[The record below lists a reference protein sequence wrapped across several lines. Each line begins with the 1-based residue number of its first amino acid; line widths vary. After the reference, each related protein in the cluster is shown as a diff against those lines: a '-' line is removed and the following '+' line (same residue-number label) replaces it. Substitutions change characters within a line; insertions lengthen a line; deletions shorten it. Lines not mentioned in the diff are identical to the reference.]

1 MGTGQFIFLPQE
13 HVLFGPGSLSGL
25 AQEVERLSGSKV
37 LIITGH
43 SLNTQTDVI
52 KEVKAALAGYYVATF
67 AAIKEHA
74 PQSGVEQAAAAV
86 REHAADL
93 LVSVGGGSPID
104 AAKAVKLLLKTETAP
119 LKHIAIPTTLGAA
132 EFSHLAG
139 ITDDATRTKGG
150 LAKPELVPNSVVLDA
165 NLTLATPPQLWLSSG
180 IRALDH
186 AVETLYAVGQ
196 HPISDV
202 LALEAVRKLFE
213 FLPRSHQNPHE
224 VAVRAELQL
233 AAWMSF
239 FGEINTPM
247 GLSHN
252 LGRGIGASYNVPHG
266 LTSCITLAPVM
277 RFMASTPAVGTIARV
292 ADALNLGIGSDD
304 QSKAHLAADAVA
316 GLVARLGLP
325 QRLRDVGLKAADL
338 PAIAQSL
345 IAQAKARRVSLP
357 EAQIETLLTQMW

>member
-1 MGTGQFIFLPQE
+1 MGTGQFYFLPQE

-25 AQEVERLSGSKV
+25 AQEVERLGGSKV

-52 KEVKAALAGYYVATF
+52 QKVKAGLAGYYVGTF

-74 PQSGVEQAAAAV
+74 PRSGVEQAAAAV
-86 REHAADL
+86 REYAADL

-104 AAKAVKLLLKTETAP
+104 TAKAVKLLLGAETIP

-139 ITDDATRTKGG
+139 ITDDATHTKGG
-150 LAKPELVPNSVVLDA
+150 LAKAELVPNSVILDA

-186 AVETLYAVGQ
+186 AVETLYAPGQ

-202 LALEAVRKLFE
+202 LALEAVRQLFE
-213 FLPRSHQNPHE
+213 FLPRSYHNPRE
-224 VAVRAELQL
+224 VEVRAELQL

-239 FGEINTPM
+239 FGEVNTPM

-277 RFMASTPAVGTIARV
+277 RFMAATPAVKAIARV
-292 ADALNLGIGSDD
+292 ADALNLGVDSDD
-304 QSKAHLAADAVA
+304 QSKAFLAAEAVA
-316 GLVARLGLP
+316 GLVVQLGLP
-325 QRLRDVGLKAADL
+325 QRLREVGLKEADL

-345 IAQAKARRVSLP
+345 IAQAKARRVPLP
-357 EAQIETLLTQMW
+357 ENQIEALLAQMW